1 MKVAGLDKEIETHVA
16 PFRRIV
22 MESPYLPLT
31 PVAAERSLDAALVR
45 LASDVAEVRADME
58 ALLKPELRANML
70 KD

>member
-1 MKVAGLDKEIETHVA
+1 
-16 PFRRIV
+16 
-22 MESPYLPLT
+22 
-31 PVAAERSLDAALVR
+31 VAAERFLDAAIVG